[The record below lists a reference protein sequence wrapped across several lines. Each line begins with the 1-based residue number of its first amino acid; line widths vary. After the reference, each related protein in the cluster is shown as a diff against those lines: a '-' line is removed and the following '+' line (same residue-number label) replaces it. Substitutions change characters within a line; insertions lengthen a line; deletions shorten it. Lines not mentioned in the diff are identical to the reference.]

1 MDTRS
6 QLNQVSKNENSK
18 PNCACSCL
26 ITPTPIGFCLQAGHI
41 DSGYQML
48 ALQHP
53 STSEYKVTV

>member
-53 STSEYKVTV
+53 STSE